1 MSVVPDHAART
12 CDDKENL
19 MKMIRSLMKDDSAV
33 TAIEYALI
41 AGGIGIAIAI
51 IVVNVG
57 SALEGVFTTVESS
70 LSG

>member
-1 MSVVPDHAART
+1 
-12 CDDKENL
+12 

>member
-1 MSVVPDHAART
+1 MSVVPDHAARA